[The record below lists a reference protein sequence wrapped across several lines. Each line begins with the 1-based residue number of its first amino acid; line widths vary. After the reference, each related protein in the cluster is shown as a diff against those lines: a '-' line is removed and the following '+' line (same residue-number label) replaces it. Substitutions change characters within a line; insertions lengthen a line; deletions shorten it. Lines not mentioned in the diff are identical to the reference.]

1 MQTGVMYLKKRIV
14 LTGGGTAGHVMP
26 NIALIP
32 RLKELGYEIHY
43 IGSGA
48 IEKELIG
55 KIPEVAYHQISSGKL
70 RRYFSIK
77 NFSDPFRILRG
88 VWQSVRIIS
97 RIKPNIAFSKG
108 GFVGVPVVIGAHC
121 KRVPIILH
129 ESDRSVGLANRIS
142 APFSN
147 VICTS
152 FETTASEIKK
162 NKGVYTGTPIREELQ
177 KGSAESAKKMLDFE
191 HPEKPVLLCMGG
203 SQGAVAVNK
212 ILREALPRIT
222 PVFNVVHL
230 CGKGNLDPSL
240 KSCPGYRQLE
250 FAGSEL
256 PDIFALAAVAVSRA
270 GANAVFELL
279 CLALPA
285 LLVPLPSSAS
295 RGDQLQNASYYAR
308 RGCFEV
314 ARQEDLTPESLYS
327 GIKGLYDRREEYAK
341 RMRAQGI
348 ADSLTRIIGLIEQ
361 YAR

>member
-1 MQTGVMYLKKRIV
+1 MKKRII

-32 RLKELGYEIHY
+32 RLKELEYEIHY

-48 IEKELIG
+48 IEKELLQ
-55 KIPEVAYHQISSGKL
+55 KIPDVTFHQISSGKL

-77 NFSDPFRILRG
+77 NFTDPFRILRG
-88 VWQSVRIIS
+88 ICQSVRIIS
-97 RIKPNIAFSKG
+97 RLKPNIAFSKG
-108 GFVGVPVVIGAHC
+108 GFVGVPVVIGARL

-129 ESDRSVGLANRIS
+129 ESDLTVGLANRIS
-142 APFSN
+142 MPFSD
-147 VICTS
+147 VVCTS
-152 FETTASEIKK
+152 FEATVSSIKK

-177 KGSAESAKKMLDFE
+177 TGSAGNAKKLFAFE

-203 SQGAVAVNK
+203 SMGAVAVNTV
-212 ILREALPRIT
+212 LREALPLLT

-230 CGKGNLDPSL
+230 CGKGNLEPSL
-240 KSCPGYRQLE
+240 NGHAGYRQLE
-250 FAGSEL
+250 FADAEL
-256 PDIFALAAVAVSRA
+256 PDIFALCDVAVSRA

-295 RGDQLQNASYYAR
+295 RGDQLQNAHYYEK

-314 ARQEDLTPESLYS
+314 VQQEDLTPEVLHARIATLYENRS
-327 GIKGLYDRREEYAK
+327 SYTE

-348 ADSLTRIIGLIEQ
+348 ADSLPKIIALIEQ
-361 YAR
+361 HAR